1 MIRLLL
7 MSILL
12 IGCSGGCSKESNTK
26 DSNEKTSPI
35 YWTECGYE
43 VGDHA
48 CDFTLI
54 DQNDNQ
60 WNLYSHYGDFI
71 VLDFS
76 TEWCG
81 YCHVAAEETQEVH
94 DKYQEKGFQY
104 VTILIEDFSGNSPPL
119 KEAIQRWTEHYEI
132 TAPVLAGS
140 RDMIG
145 VENGG
150 WPVTGWPTF
159 YILND
164 DLVIVEI
171 VRGYSAQSLNNA
183 IESAVNPAE

>member
-1 MIRLLL
+1 MIRFLL
-7 MSILL
+7 MAVFLM
-12 IGCSGGCSKESNTK
+12 GCSSGCSKDSNSK
-26 DSNEKTSPI
+26 DSTQEPSPI
-35 YWTECGYE
+35 HWTECGYE

-48 CDFTLI
+48 CDFTLT
-54 DQNDNQ
+54 DQSGNE
-60 WNLYSHYGDFI
+60 WNLYSHYGDVI

-94 DKYQEKGFQY
+94 DKHSSEGFQY
-104 VTILIEDFSGNSPPL
+104 VTILVEDFSGNSPPL
-119 KEAIQRWTEHYEI
+119 DDALQRWTEHYSI

-140 RDMIG
+140 REMLDSG
-145 VENGG
+145 DGG
-150 WPVTGWPTF
+150 WPITGWPTF

-171 VRGYSAQSLNNA
+171 IRGYSEQGLNEA
-183 IESAVNPAE
+183 IESALNPPE